1 VIQTNYS
8 DSPRLVVLDFDGVIN
23 HRATVAPASGDNWSP
38 IPGSLEAIARLNHA
52 GFTVVVASSE
62 PSVGDG
68 LLSITELNAV
78 HAKFQHALARVGG
91 HVEGIFFCPHAADS
105 DCACRAPRP
114 GLLEAIAQRCSVPI
128 EGIPVIVDSTRQ
140 AEAALAV
147 SAHPILVMTGLG
159 RQSLKD
165 SPAMRDLP
173 GFEDLATA
181 ACYVLDPSAFPDSP
195 VA

>member
-1 VIQTNYS
+1 VIQPTPS
-8 DSPRLVVLDFDGVIN
+8 EAPRLVVLDFDGVIN
-23 HRATVAPASGDNWSP
+23 QRVADAPAAADDWAP

-52 GFTVVVASSE
+52 GFTVVVASSQ

-68 LLSITELNAV
+68 LLSITDLNAV

-105 DCACRAPRP
+105 GCTCRAPRP

-128 EGIPVIVDSTRQ
+128 EGIPVVVDSSRQ

-147 SAHPILVMTGLG
+147 SARPILVMTGMG
-159 RQSLKD
+159 RQSLQD
-165 SPAMRDLP
+165 HPAMRRLP

-181 ACYVLDPSAFPDSP
+181 ACYILDPSAFPDSP

>member
-1 VIQTNYS
+1 VIETGHS
-8 DSPRLVVLDFDGVIN
+8 DAPRLVILDFDGVIN
-23 HRATVAPASGDNWSP
+23 HRAGEAATSGDDWAP

-52 GFTVVVASSE
+52 GFTVVVASSQL
-62 PSVGDG
+62 SVGDG
-68 LLSITELNAV
+68 LLSISDLNTV

-128 EGIPVIVDSTRQ
+128 EGIPVIVDSSRQ

-147 SAHPILVMTGLG
+147 AAHPILVMTGLG
-159 RQSLKD
+159 RQCLRD
-165 SPAMRDLP
+165 NPAMRDLP

-181 ACYVLDPSAFPDSP
+181 ACYVLDPSAFPDLP